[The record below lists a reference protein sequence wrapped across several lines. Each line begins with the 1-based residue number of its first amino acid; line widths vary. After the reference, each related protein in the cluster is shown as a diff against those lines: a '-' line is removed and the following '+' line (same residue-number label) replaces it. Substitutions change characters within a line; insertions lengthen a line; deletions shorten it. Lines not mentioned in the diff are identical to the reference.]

1 MKKWI
6 ESTSLKEWLIYLLPV
21 IWLVLL
27 AVSFVTAPDIDQ
39 FVREEGQAEA
49 PEGFPSQIAE
59 ELIEEDDGFGGE
71 EILLVYEQEDG
82 FSSEQKE
89 EIKEVL
95 AGLSEEDHNLP
106 IHAVTGP
113 FDGDMEE
120 ERLISEDGDVL
131 IALVEMDIEAHE
143 YADIRNELQEAS
155 QAEGVDHDQTGE
167 AVINEDVVVS
177 TEEGLVTSTY
187 ITVSLVFLVLAL
199 VFKSLVSPLVPLL
212 LLGTV
217 YLFSISI
224 VSRLIDWVGFPV
236 SNFTQMF
243 VLAVVFGVG
252 TDYCILIMKRF
263 QEEVL
268 KDQTAFQ
275 AMLTTMRASKSTVLY
290 SALTGFI
297 GFATIYLADFD
308 LYQSAVGVAVAVL
321 VMMAGIWMVMPA
333 VLALGGVRL
342 FWPGKPGSSNPS
354 NPLWG
359 FIGGLTLRS
368 PKLALVAVAL
378 LVIPFYLF
386 YDDLR
391 SFDNVQE
398 IRGDYDSVKAYELTE
413 EAFGQ
418 GDLFF
423 STLYLKT
430 DEASWDDHGKIA
442 HLEQLA
448 MNIEKVEGIR
458 GVRGLNRPDEDVPD
472 EFRIPEQAGILS
484 EGMVEAL
491 DGLDELSDGIHEMK
505 DGLDDSEELLDEAEA
520 GIGELIAGTEEI
532 MAAVEEAEDQLDEAE
547 AGIRN
552 LMEGT
557 EELGSGAK
565 EIGEGIGEIRQGLED
580 AGRDVSSSREDLGL
594 WQTRAEAVV
603 SEIEAF
609 ERRGSELEN
618 EVQERAETV
627 NNRYQ
632 AARREAEEALAN
644 AAEEKEQLR
653 SELQEAL
660 NDLEAEAEGDLPS
673 EELGRIRSLLDGHSV
688 VPEDVTLPDLD
699 LTALVPDLPIPPFSS
714 YADEI
719 RSALEDGDGQL
730 QELEEG
736 LTEAAEG
743 LEEAEEGAGDLQ
755 VGLDDVQDGHQELL
769 DGMAEAR
776 QGASDLSGGLDE
788 LQSGHY
794 ALLDGVGEGRN
805 GLENFRKGLRDM
817 LEGTEELN
825 EGIGEAEDA
834 LRQVSK
840 QEENPLEGLFIPNEA
855 FEEEAFEEAFDQ
867 YVTPGGQVAG
877 MELLFEEDPYS
888 QEAMM
893 ILDEVEEVA
902 AFTLRDTPFED
913 KEMAFSGITS
923 SNRDLRDVSDQ
934 DFFVTAAV
942 MLAGIF
948 IALTFLFKSLIM
960 PLYVLVSL
968 VLTYI
973 GSMAVAELIFVT
985 ILGYDGIMWAV
996 PFFSFV
1002 LLMALGVDY
1011 SIFLMGR
1018 FREILEEG
1026 EEITIHDAIHI
1037 AMKRIGG
1044 TVISAAL
1051 ILGGTFAAMMASGV
1065 LTLMQVSTVI
1075 MTGLLLY
1082 TLVMLPVFVPACMLL
1097 LGSWNWW
1104 PLGRPKSER
1113 DS

>member
-1 MKKWI
+1 MSI
-6 ESTSLKEWLIYLLPV
+6 KEWLIYLLPV
-21 IWLVLL
+21 LWLVLV
-27 AVSFVTAPDIDQ
+27 AVSFVTAPDIDR

-49 PEGFPSQIAE
+49 PEGFPSKIAE
-59 ELIEEDDGFGGE
+59 ALIEEDDGFGGE
-71 EILLVYEQEDG
+71 EILLVYEEEEG

-89 EIKEVL
+89 AIEDVL
-95 AGLSEEDHNLP
+95 DGLSEEDHDLP
-106 IHAVTGP
+106 VHAVTGP
-113 FDGDMEE
+113 FDGDIEE
-120 ERLISEDGDVL
+120 ERLISEDEDVL

-143 YADIRNELQEAS
+143 YADIRDDLQEAS
-155 QAEGVDHDQTGE
+155 EAEGIDHGQTGE

-187 ITVSLVFLVLAL
+187 MTVALVFLVLAM
-199 VFKSLVSPLVPLL
+199 VFRSLVSPLIPLL

-217 YLFSISI
+217 YLLSISI
-224 VSRLIDWVGFPV
+224 VSRLIDWIGFPV

-268 KDQTAFQ
+268 KDQTSFQ
-275 AMLTTMRASKSTVLY
+275 AMMTTMKASKSTVLY

-342 FWPGKPGSSNPS
+342 FWPGKPASSTPS

-359 FIGGLTLRS
+359 LIGGLTLRS

-378 LVIPFYLF
+378 LVVPFFLF

-398 IRGDYDSVKAYELTE
+398 IRGDYDSVEAYERTE

-430 DEASWDDHGKIA
+430 EDATWDDHGKIA

-448 MNIEKVEGIR
+448 MNIEKVEGVR

-472 EFRIPEQAGILS
+472 EFRIPEQAGELS
-484 EGMVEAL
+484 DGMADAL
-491 DGLDELSDGIHEMK
+491 DGLDKLAEGIYEMEDGV
-505 DGLDDSEELLDEAEA
+505 DDSEELLDEAEA

-547 AGIRN
+547 AGIRS

-557 EELGSGAK
+557 GELGSGA
-565 EIGEGIGEIRQGLED
+565 EELEEGISEIRGGLEE
-580 AGRDVSSSREDLGL
+580 AGSDVSSSREDLAS
-594 WQTRAEAVV
+594 WQMRAETVA
-603 SEIEAF
+603 SELEAF
-609 ERRGSELEN
+609 ERRIRDLEN
-618 EVQERAETV
+618 EVQERAETA
-627 NNRYQ
+627 NERYQ
-632 AARREAEEALAN
+632 AARRDAEEALEN
-644 AAEEKEQLR
+644 AAEEEEQLR
-653 SELQEAL
+653 GELQEAL
-660 NDLEAEAEGDLPS
+660 DDLEAEAEEDLPS
-673 EELGRIRSLLDGHSV
+673 EELDRIRSLLDGDAL
-688 VPEDVTLPDLD
+688 VPEDVTLPDPD
-699 LTALVPDLPIPPFSS
+699 LTELVPDLPVPPVSS
-714 YADEI
+714 YADEL

-736 LTEAAEG
+736 LTEAAQG
-743 LEEAEEGAGDLQ
+743 LQEAEEGADDLQ
-755 VGLDDVQDGHQELL
+755 DGLDDLQDGHAELL
-769 DGMAEAR
+769 DGMDEAR
-776 QGASDLSGGLDE
+776 QGAADLSDGLDD

-794 ALLDGVGEGRN
+794 ALLDGVGEGRD
-805 GLENFRKGLRDM
+805 GLEAFRGGLRDM
-817 LEGTEELN
+817 LEGTDELS
-825 EGIGEAEDA
+825 EGIGEAEDV
-834 LRQVSK
+834 LLEVSE
-840 QEENPLEGLFIPNEA
+840 QEETPLEGFFIPEEA

-888 QEAMM
+888 QEAMT

-913 KEMAFSGITS
+913 NEMAFSGITS

-948 IALTFLFKSLIM
+948 IALTVLFKSLIM
-960 PLYVLVSL
+960 PLYVLLSL

-985 ILGYDGIMWAV
+985 ILGYDGVMWAV

-1018 FREILEEG
+1018 FREILEEDG
-1026 EEITIHDAIHI
+1026 EITMHDAIHI

-1082 TLVMLPVFVPACMLL
+1082 TLVMLPVFVPACMIL

-1104 PLGRPKSER
+1104 PFGKPNGEH